1 MGREGQRYPWG
12 DPRARREKPHHGHC
26 IPPREDLRVEKT
38 GVTALKFSDRGAFD
52 YRTLVDASSV
62 SITLRKEMV
71 FLNNDF
77 SFIISD
83 VFLC

>member
-1 MGREGQRYPWG
+1 M
-12 DPRARREKPHHGHC
+12 
-26 IPPREDLRVEKT
+26 EKT